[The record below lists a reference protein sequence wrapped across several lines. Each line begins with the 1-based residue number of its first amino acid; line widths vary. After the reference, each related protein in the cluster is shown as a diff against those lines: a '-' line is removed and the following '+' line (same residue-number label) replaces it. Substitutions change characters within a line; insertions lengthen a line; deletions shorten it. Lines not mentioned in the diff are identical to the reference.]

1 MNLVTLRQLEY
12 FLAVAEL
19 GSVSAAA
26 RRCHVS
32 PGGISLA
39 LTELETSLGVQLM
52 LRRKAKGAALTP
64 AGRWVADRARSI
76 VTEAGELQFA
86 AQRLQGELVG
96 PLKIGCF
103 GSLSPWLLPRI
114 IEYFAANH
122 PAVDIELTEGSS
134 DLLQRMLLDGELDVC
149 LMYSLHVNTE
159 VELTTIAPVRLQL
172 LLSPDHPLA
181 AQEEIA
187 LRDLGDSPAALLG
200 LQPARD
206 LAENQ
211 LRSAG
216 FEPQIKWRSTNVE
229 TIRSLVARGLAYSVL
244 MGRPLGD
251 RTYEGLPLAY
261 RRIKD
266 DLPDNAVVAA
276 YPRGMVPSQKV
287 RTLLKYCQDEFS
299 PDRSRVQ

>member
-1 MNLVTLRQLEY
+1 MNSITLRQLEY
-12 FLAVAEL
+12 FLAVADL
-19 GSVSAAA
+19 GSVTAAA

-39 LTELETSLGVQLM
+39 LTELEASLDAQLM

-64 AGRWVADRARSI
+64 VGHWVVDRARSI
-76 VTEAGELQFA
+76 VADAGELQFA

-114 IEYFAANH
+114 IEHFALSH

-134 DLLQRMLLDGELDVC
+134 DLLQQMLLDGKLDVG
-149 LMYSLHVNTE
+149 LMYSLHINTE
-159 VELTTIAPVRLQL
+159 MEQTTIAPVRLQL

-181 AQEEIA
+181 TQSEIA

-206 LAENQ
+206 LAETQ

-216 FEPQIKWRSTNVE
+216 FEPHIKWRSTNVE

-276 YPRGMVPSQKV
+276 HPRGTTPSQKV
-287 RTLLKYCQDEFS
+287 RALLKYCQDEFTL
-299 PDRSRVQ
+299 DRSPVQ